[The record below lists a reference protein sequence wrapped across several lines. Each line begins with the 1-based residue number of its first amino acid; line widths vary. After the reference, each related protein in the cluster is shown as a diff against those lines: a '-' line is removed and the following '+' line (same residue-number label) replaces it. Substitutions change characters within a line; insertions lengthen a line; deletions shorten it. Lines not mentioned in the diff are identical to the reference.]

1 MGKQKMNKS
10 KIIALVA
17 VAIILWLVLSVSIS
31 LMLAGSTWCVKI
43 MGAPAAI
50 ACFVASGE
58 FVIFCCLMCSE
69 EGEDEKK

>member
-1 MGKQKMNKS
+1 MKS

-17 VAIILWLVLSVSIS
+17 VAIIMWLALSASIS
-31 LMLAGSTWCVKI
+31 LLLAVSTWCVKI

-50 ACFVASGE
+50 ACFVASIL

-69 EGEDEKK
+69 EGEDEGK

>member
-1 MGKQKMNKS
+1 MKS

-31 LMLAGSTWCVKI
+31 LMLAVSTWCAKI

-50 ACFVASGE
+50 ACFVASGV

>member
-1 MGKQKMNKS
+1 MKS

-31 LMLAGSTWCVKI
+31 MLLAASAWCAKI

-50 ACFVASGE
+50 ACFVASFL
-58 FVIFCCLMCSE
+58 FVIFCCFLCSE

>member
-1 MGKQKMNKS
+1 MKS
-10 KIIALVA
+10 KIIGLVA

-31 LMLAGSTWCVKI
+31 LLLAMTALCIKI

-50 ACFVASGE
+50 ACFAASIL

-69 EGEDEKK
+69 EDGEDEKK

>member
-1 MGKQKMNKS
+1 MNKS
-10 KIIALVA
+10 KIIALMA
-17 VAIILWLVLSVSIS
+17 VAIILWLVMSFSIS
-31 LMLAGSTWCVKI
+31 LLLAASAWCVKI

-50 ACFVASGE
+50 ACFVASIL

>member
-1 MGKQKMNKS
+1 MKS

-31 LMLAGSTWCVKI
+31 LLLAVTAWCAKI
-43 MGAPAAI
+43 MGAPATI
-50 ACFVASGE
+50 ACFVASIL

-69 EGEDEKK
+69 EDEDEEK

>member
-1 MGKQKMNKS
+1 MKS

-17 VAIILWLVLSVSIS
+17 VAIILWMVMSFSTS
-31 LMLAGSTWCVKI
+31 LLLAVTAYCAKI
-43 MGAPAAI
+43 MGASATI
-50 ACFVASGE
+50 ACFVASGV

>member
-1 MGKQKMNKS
+1 MNKS
-10 KIIALVA
+10 KIIAIVA

-31 LMLAGSTWCVKI
+31 LLLAVTTWCVKI

-50 ACFVASGE
+50 ACLVASIL

-69 EGEDEKK
+69 EDEDAKK

>member
-1 MGKQKMNKS
+1 MKS
-10 KIIALVA
+10 KIIGLVA

-31 LMLAGSTWCVKI
+31 LLLAATAWCAKI

-50 ACFVASGE
+50 ACFAASFL

-69 EGEDEKK
+69 EEGEDEKK

>member
-1 MGKQKMNKS
+1 MKS

-31 LMLAGSTWCVKI
+31 LLLAASAWCVKI

-50 ACFVASGE
+50 ACFVASFL
-58 FVIFCCLMCSE
+58 FVIFCCLICSE
-69 EGEDEKK
+69 EGDDEKK

>member
-1 MGKQKMNKS
+1 MGKQEMNKS

-17 VAIILWLVLSVSIS
+17 VAIILWLVMSFSIS
-31 LMLAGSTWCVKI
+31 LLLAVSTWCAKI

-50 ACFVASGE
+50 ACFVSSFL

-69 EGEDEKK
+69 EDEDAGK

>member
-1 MGKQKMNKS
+1 MKS
-10 KIIALVA
+10 KIIGLVA

-31 LMLAGSTWCVKI
+31 LLLAMTAFCIKI

-50 ACFVASGE
+50 ACFVASIL

-69 EGEDEKK
+69 EGDDAEK

>member
-1 MGKQKMNKS
+1 MKS

-17 VAIILWLVLSVSIS
+17 VAIILWLVMSFSIS
-31 LMLAGSTWCVKI
+31 LLLSASAWCIKI

-50 ACFVASGE
+50 ACFAASFL
-58 FVIFCCLMCSE
+58 FVIFCCFLCSE

>member
-1 MGKQKMNKS
+1 MKS

-31 LMLAGSTWCVKI
+31 LLLSVSTWCAKI

-50 ACFVASGE
+50 ACFVASFL

-69 EGEDEKK
+69 EGEDEEK

>member
-1 MGKQKMNKS
+1 MKS

-31 LMLAGSTWCVKI
+31 LMLAVSTWCAKI

-50 ACFVASGE
+50 ACFAASFL